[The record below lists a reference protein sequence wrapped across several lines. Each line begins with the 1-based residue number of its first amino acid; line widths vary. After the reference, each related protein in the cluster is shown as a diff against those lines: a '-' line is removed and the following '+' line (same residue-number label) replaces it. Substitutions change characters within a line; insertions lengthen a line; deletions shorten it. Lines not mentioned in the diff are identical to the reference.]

1 MCPHCGRDAPI
12 VYRGVL
18 PYCTACGGLRAP
30 LTTASINLAGKPSQ
44 VGGTVASVAGWL
56 ILLIGLSIGLGAG
69 LMLWAV
75 FTIGVALAVALPI
88 ALVSAALGAILLRS
102 GSSMRR
108 SGADAERATRDQAL
122 LAMAAHQGPV
132 TAADAARILGVSIP
146 VADAMLTALAKR
158 EPERVAVDVDDQG
171 VVRFRAARLAFDGAY
186 AQERPGA
193 RLRIDEHPDEARPE
207 AEADAEQGDA
217 DQAGRARR

>member
-30 LTTASINLAGKPSQ
+30 LTAASINLAGKSSQ

-56 ILLIGLSIGLGAG
+56 VLLIGLSVGLGIA
-69 LMLWAV
+69 LLLWAV

-88 ALVSAALGAILLRS
+88 ALISAGLGAMLLRS
-102 GSSMRR
+102 GSAMRR
-108 SGADAERATRDQAL
+108 TGDDAERATRDQAL
-122 LAMAAHQGPV
+122 LAMAAQQGPV
-132 TAADAARILGVSIP
+132 TAAEAARILGVSIP
-146 VADAMLTALAKR
+146 AADAMLTELAKR

-171 VVRFRAARLAFDGAY
+171 VVRYRAARLVFDGAF
-186 AQERPGA
+186 AAPPSA
-193 RLRIDEHPDEARPE
+193 RVRVDGTPDQGGPE
-207 AEADAEQGDA
+207 AEAAAEAA
-217 DQAGRARR
+217 DEGEPWRARR